1 MIEALRKAFLSG
13 RDFCEDTSENIKET
27 LSAAIDAAKLQ
38 YRITSMRK
46 ELNALYA
53 TIGRAAYNG
62 MQESEET
69 LKGIRLRIE
78 AKEELLSGLEK
89 QLRIVSGKVI
99 CPGCGRFM
107 SDKYSFCPWCGRH
120 TGISEDEETEADVS
134 GEELLDIRE
143 IDGL

>member
-13 RDFCEDTSENIKET
+13 RDFCEDTSENIRET
-27 LSAAIDAAKLQ
+27 VLAAMDAAKLQ
-38 YRITSMRK
+38 YRITAKRK

-53 TIGRAAYNG
+53 ALGRMVCDNQQDDKEAVD
-62 MQESEET
+62 
-69 LKGIRLRIE
+69 GIRLRIE
-78 AKEELLSGLEK
+78 AKEELLGGLEK

-99 CPGCGRFM
+99 CPRCGRFM

-120 TGISEDEETEADVS
+120 TGVTEEDEADVS